1 MFSIKAVSEQLKTHE
16 YKMRLPEFCIATDA
30 YYNANSFVSI
40 GSVFNDL
47 SSDEVDSI
55 IQYIA
60 LRTLKD
66 FMVKHQFNHVAEC
79 LVDECLTLNNQ
90 LHEFTNGL
98 EVSQYFFKKVFII
111 GSEIL
116 TFH

>member
-1 MFSIKAVSEQLKTHE
+1 MFSIKAVSEQLKNHE
-16 YKMRLPEFCIATDA
+16 DKMTFPVFSIAIDA
-30 YYNANSFVSI
+30 YYNANSFVSL
-40 GSVFNDL
+40 GSVFNDF
-47 SSDEVDSI
+47 SSVEVDSI

-79 LVDECLTLNNQ
+79 LVDECLNLNNQ

-98 EVSQYFFKKVFII
+98 DVSQYFFKKVFII